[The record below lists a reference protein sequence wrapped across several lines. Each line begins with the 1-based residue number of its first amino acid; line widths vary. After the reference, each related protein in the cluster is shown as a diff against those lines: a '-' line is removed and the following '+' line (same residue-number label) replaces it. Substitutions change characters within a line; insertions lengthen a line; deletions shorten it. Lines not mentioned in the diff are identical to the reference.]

1 MSSFA
6 VLSYIQ
12 ARAILAAREAGQ
24 PTREVSLDLGRTLAS
39 VQLAAQGIRLPDGQQ
54 VAWAVLADIADDE
67 ATCYR
72 LEEGRARKLQVF
84 SEQFNRF
91 YSLMPTEGAPTVVIA
106 GFPMHR
112 IKGTDP
118 QQDTRKKLRAI
129 GSLRGAVLDTTTG
142 LGYTAIAAAR
152 SASHVTTIELDPATL
167 EIARYNPWSRELFAS
182 STIEQVVGD
191 AFEVLQELAPGSF
204 SRVIHDPPTF
214 SLAGEL
220 YSGAFYRQLFRVL
233 KPNGRV
239 FHYIG
244 SLESKSG
251 QGVARGVI
259 RRLAE
264 AGFSRVVRK
273 PEAFGVVAYK

>member
-24 PTREVSLDLGRTLAS
+24 PTIEVSPDLGRTLAS
-39 VQLAAQGIRLPDGQQ
+39 LQLAAQGIRLPDGQQ

-191 AFEVLQELAPGSF
+191 AFEVVQEFAPGSF

-220 YSGAFYRQLFRVL
+220 YSGAFYQQLFRVL

-259 RRLAE
+259 RRLGE
-264 AGFSRVVRK
+264 AGFARVVRK

>member
-1 MSSFA
+1 MSSFS
-6 VLSYIQ
+6 VLSYIH
-12 ARAILAAREAGQ
+12 ARALLAAREAGQ
-24 PTREVSLDLGRTLAS
+24 PAIEVSLDLGRTLEN
-39 VQLAAQGIRLPDGQQ
+39 VQLDAQGIHLPNGLQ
-54 VAWAVLADIADDE
+54 VGWAALAGIADDE
-67 ATCYR
+67 ATCYL
-72 LEEGRARKLQVF
+72 LEAGRARKIQVF

-167 EIARYNPWSRELFAS
+167 KIARYNPWSQELFAS
-182 STIEQVVGD
+182 SSIEQVVGD
-191 AFEVLQELAPGSF
+191 AFEVVQELAAGSF

-220 YSGAFYRQLFRVL
+220 YSGAFYQQLFRVL

-259 RRLAE
+259 RRLGE
-264 AGFSRVVRK
+264 AGFARVVRK